1 MRKVLYALMGFL
13 LTFSALKADDF
24 LEEANETAPAHLNHP
39 MQDLNAIQGSFFDK
53 NRSKM
58 SNTLNIDYFQGQT
71 YKIRLRYAMATL
83 LFFSKPISDFVL
95 GDKVGFDAKI
105 LESNDRILLIK
116 PLQIGV
122 DSNISVIDNEGKIFS
137 FYVFSTTFTSSKH
150 PNLQVFIED
159 KNYYSNAFLK
169 PQKENKEKENK
180 EKENK
185 EKENKEK
192 ENKEN
197 TLENAPTNNKPL
209 KEEKEET
216 KEKEEE
222 TITIGDNTNAMKIV
236 KKDIQKGY
244 KALKSSQKKWYCL
257 WACSKKS
264 KLSLMPKEIFND
276 KQFTYF
282 KFDKRLALSKFPVV
296 YKVVDGY
303 DNPVN
308 TRIVGDYIIAE
319 DVSAKWTLRLGK
331 DYLCIRFVKRSKDE

>member
-1 MRKVLYALMGFL
+1 MRKVLWGFVGFL
-13 LTFSALKADDF
+13 LVFGVLKADDF
-24 LEEANETAPAHLNHP
+24 LEEANETAPANLNHP

-58 SNTLNIDYFQGQT
+58 SNTLNINYFQGQT

-122 DSNISVIDNEGKIFS
+122 DSNISVIDSEGKIFS

-159 KNYYSNAFLK
+159 KNYYTNAFIK
-169 PQKENKEKENK
+169 PQKENQENM
-180 EKENK
+180 
-185 EKENKEK
+185 
-192 ENKEN
+192 
-197 TLENAPTNNKPL
+197 TENAPKDAQKNNHKPL

-222 TITIGDNTNAMKIV
+222 VIIIGDNTNAMKII

-244 KALKSSQKKWYCL
+244 KALKSSQRKWYCL

-264 KLSLMPKEIFND
+264 KLSLMPEEIFND

-282 KFDKRLALSKFPVV
+282 KFDKRLALSKFPVI

-319 DVSAKWTLRLGK
+319 DVSTKWTLRLGK
-331 DYLCIRFVKRSKDE
+331 DYLCIRFIKRSKGE

>member
-1 MRKVLYALMGFL
+1 MRKFLYALMSFL
-13 LTFSALKADDF
+13 LAFSVLKADDF

-122 DSNISVIDNEGKIFS
+122 DSNISVIDSEGKIFS

-169 PQKENKEKENK
+169 PQKENKENMA
-180 EKENK
+180 
-185 EKENKEK
+185 
-192 ENKEN
+192 
-197 TLENAPTNNKPL
+197 ENAPKDAPINNKPL
-209 KEEKEET
+209 KEEKEKT
-216 KEKEEE
+216 KEEE

-244 KALKSSQKKWYCL
+244 KALKSSQRKWYCL

-282 KFDKRLALSKFPVV
+282 KFDKRLALSKFPVI

-319 DVSAKWTLRLGK
+319 DVSTKWTLRLGK
-331 DYLCIRFVKRSKDE
+331 DYLCIRFIKKARDE

>member
-13 LTFSALKADDF
+13 LAFSVLKADDF

-159 KNYYSNAFLK
+159 KNYYSNAFIK
-169 PQKENKEKENK
+169 PQKEDKEN
-180 EKENK
+180 
-185 EKENKEK
+185 K

-222 TITIGDNTNAMKIV
+222 TITIGDNTNAMTII

-244 KALKSSQKKWYCL
+244 KALKSSQRKWYCL
-257 WACSKKS
+257 GICSKKS
-264 KLSLMPKEIFND
+264 KPSLMPKEIFND

-282 KFDKRLALSKFPVV
+282 KFDKRLALSKFPVI

-331 DYLCIRFVKRSKDE
+331 DYLCIRFVKKAKDE

>member
-1 MRKVLYALMGFL
+1 MRKVLCTLVGFL
-13 LTFSALKADDF
+13 LVSSALKADDF
-24 LEEANETAPAHLNHP
+24 LEEANETAPANLNHP

-58 SNTLNIDYFQGQT
+58 SNTLNVDYFQGQT

-122 DSNISVIDNEGKIFS
+122 DSNISVIDNEGKVFS

-159 KNYYSNAFLK
+159 KNYYSNAFMK
-169 PQKENKEKENK
+169 PQ
-180 EKENK
+180 
-185 EKENKEK
+185 
-192 ENKEN
+192 NKEN
-197 TLENAPTNNKPL
+197 ILEKAPTNNKPL

-216 KEKEEE
+216 KEEE

-244 KALKSSQKKWYCL
+244 RALKSSQRKWYCL
-257 WACSKKS
+257 GICSKKS
-264 KLSLMPKEIFND
+264 KLSLMPEEIFND

-282 KFDKRLALSKFPVV
+282 KFDKKLALSKFPVV

-331 DYLCIRFVKRSKDE
+331 DYLCIRFIKKGKDE

>member
-1 MRKVLYALMGFL
+1 MRKVLYALVGFL
-13 LTFSALKADDF
+13 LVFSALKSDDF
-24 LEEANETAPAHLNHP
+24 LEEANETAPANLNHP

-122 DSNISVIDNEGKIFS
+122 DSNISVIDNEGKVFS

-159 KNYYSNAFLK
+159 KNYYSNAFMK
-169 PQKENKEKENK
+169 PQ
-180 EKENK
+180 
-185 EKENKEK
+185 
-192 ENKEN
+192 NKEN
-197 TLENAPTNNKPL
+197 TLEKTPTNNNKPL

-216 KEKEEE
+216 KEEE

-244 KALKSSQKKWYCL
+244 RALKSSQRKWYCL
-257 WACSKKS
+257 GICSKKS
-264 KLSLMPKEIFND
+264 KLSLMPEEIFND

-282 KFDKRLALSKFPVV
+282 KFDKKLALSKFPVI

-331 DYLCIRFVKRSKDE
+331 DYLCIRFIKKGKDE

>member
-13 LTFSALKADDF
+13 LAFSTLRADDF
-24 LEEANETAPAHLNHP
+24 LEEANETAPANLNHP

-159 KNYYSNAFLK
+159 KNYYSNAFMK
-169 PQKENKEKENK
+169 SQ
-180 EKENK
+180 
-185 EKENKEK
+185 
-192 ENKEN
+192 NKEN
-197 TLENAPTNNKPL
+197 ALENALTNNKPL

-222 TITIGDNTNAMKIV
+222 TIIIGDNTNAMKIV

-244 KALKSSQKKWYCL
+244 RALKSSQRKWYCL
-257 WACSKKS
+257 WICSKKS

-282 KFDKRLALSKFPVV
+282 KFDKKLALSKFPVI

-331 DYLCIRFVKRSKDE
+331 DYLCIRFVKKGKDE

>member
-13 LTFSALKADDF
+13 LAFSALKADDF

-122 DSNISVIDNEGKIFS
+122 DSNISVIDSEGKIFS

-159 KNYYSNAFLK
+159 KNYYSNAFIK
-169 PQKENKEKENK
+169 PQKEN
-180 EKENK
+180 
-185 EKENKEK
+185 K

-197 TLENAPTNNKPL
+197 TLENTPTNNKPLKEEPL

-244 KALKSSQKKWYCL
+244 RALKSSQRKWYCL
-257 WACSKKS
+257 GICSRKS

-282 KFDKRLALSKFPVV
+282 KFDKKLALSKFPVI

-319 DVSAKWTLRLGK
+319 DVSTKWTLRLGK
-331 DYLCIRFVKRSKDE
+331 DYLCIRFVKKGKDE

>member
-1 MRKVLYALMGFL
+1 MRKFLYALMGFL
-13 LTFSALKADDF
+13 LAFSALKADDF

-169 PQKENKEKENK
+169 PQ
-180 EKENK
+180 
-185 EKENKEK
+185 
-192 ENKEN
+192 NKEN
-197 TLENAPTNNKPL
+197 ALENTLTNDNKPLKEEPL

-222 TITIGDNTNAMKIV
+222 TIIIGDNTNAMKIV

-244 KALKSSQKKWYCL
+244 KALKSSQRKWYCL

-282 KFDKRLALSKFPVV
+282 KFDKRLALSKFPVI

-331 DYLCIRFVKRSKDE
+331 DYLCIRFVKRGKDE

>member
-13 LTFSALKADDF
+13 LAFSALRADDF
-24 LEEANETAPAHLNHP
+24 LEESNETAPANLNHP

-58 SNTLNIDYFQGQT
+58 SNTLNVDYFQGQT

-159 KNYYSNAFLK
+159 KNYYSNAFMK
-169 PQKENKEKENK
+169 PQ
-180 EKENK
+180 
-185 EKENKEK
+185 
-192 ENKEN
+192 NKEN
-197 TLENAPTNNKPL
+197 ALENTPTNNKPL
-209 KEEKEET
+209 KAGKEET

-236 KKDIQKGY
+236 KKDIQRGY
-244 KALKSSQKKWYCL
+244 RALKSSQRKWYCL
-257 WACSKKS
+257 WICSKKS
-264 KLSLMPKEIFND
+264 KLSLMPEEIFND

-282 KFDKRLALSKFPVV
+282 KFDKKLALSKFPVI

-331 DYLCIRFVKRSKDE
+331 DYLCIRFIKKGKDE

>member
-13 LTFSALKADDF
+13 LAFSALRADDF

-58 SNTLNIDYFQGQT
+58 SNTLNIDYSQGQT

-122 DSNISVIDNEGKIFS
+122 DSNISVIDSEGKIFS

-169 PQKENKEKENK
+169 PQ
-180 EKENK
+180 
-185 EKENKEK
+185 K

-244 KALKSSQKKWYCL
+244 KALKSSQRKWYCL

-282 KFDKRLALSKFPVV
+282 KFDKRLALSKFPVI

-331 DYLCIRFVKRSKDE
+331 DYLCIRFVKKGKDE

>member
-1 MRKVLYALMGFL
+1 MRKVLYALVGFL
-13 LTFSALKADDF
+13 LVFSVLKADDF
-24 LEEANETAPAHLNHP
+24 LEETNETAPANLNHS

-58 SNTLNIDYFQGQT
+58 SNTLNVDYFQGQT

-122 DSNISVIDNEGKIFS
+122 DSNISVIDNEGKVFS

-159 KNYYSNAFLK
+159 KNYYSNAFMK
-169 PQKENKEKENK
+169 PQ
-180 EKENK
+180 
-185 EKENKEK
+185 
-192 ENKEN
+192 NKEN
-197 TLENAPTNNKPL
+197 ALENTPTNDNKPL
-209 KEEKEET
+209 KEEPLKEGKEEA

-222 TITIGDNTNAMKIV
+222 TIIIGDNTNAMKIV

-244 KALKSSQKKWYCL
+244 RALKSSQRKWYCL
-257 WACSKKS
+257 GICSKKS
-264 KLSLMPKEIFND
+264 KLSLMPEEIFND

-282 KFDKRLALSKFPVV
+282 KFDKKLALSKFPVI

-331 DYLCIRFVKRSKDE
+331 DYLCIRFVKRGKDE

>member
-1 MRKVLYALMGFL
+1 MRKVLYSLMGFL
-13 LTFSALKADDF
+13 LAFSALRADDF
-24 LEEANETAPAHLNHP
+24 LEEANETAPANLNHP

-159 KNYYSNAFLK
+159 KNYYSNAFMK
-169 PQKENKEKENK
+169 PQ
-180 EKENK
+180 
-185 EKENKEK
+185 
-192 ENKEN
+192 NKEN
-197 TLENAPTNNKPL
+197 ALEKAPTNNNKPL
-209 KEEKEET
+209 KEEREET

-244 KALKSSQKKWYCL
+244 RALKSSQRKWYCL
-257 WACSKKS
+257 GICSKKS
-264 KLSLMPKEIFND
+264 KLSLMPEEIFND

-282 KFDKRLALSKFPVV
+282 KFDKKLALSKFPVI

-331 DYLCIRFVKRSKDE
+331 DYLCIRFVKKAKDE

>member
-1 MRKVLYALMGFL
+1 MRKVLYALVGFL
-13 LTFSALKADDF
+13 LAFSALKADDF
-24 LEEANETAPAHLNHP
+24 LEEANETAPANLNHP

-159 KNYYSNAFLK
+159 KNYYSNAFMK
-169 PQKENKEKENK
+169 PQ
-180 EKENK
+180 
-185 EKENKEK
+185 
-192 ENKEN
+192 NKEN
-197 TLENAPTNNKPL
+197 TLEKAPTNDNKPL
-209 KEEKEET
+209 KEEPLKEET

-244 KALKSSQKKWYCL
+244 RALKSSQRKWYCL
-257 WACSKKS
+257 GICSKKS
-264 KLSLMPKEIFND
+264 KLSLMPEEIFND

-282 KFDKRLALSKFPVV
+282 KFDKKLALSKFPVI

-331 DYLCIRFVKRSKDE
+331 DYLCIRFVKKGKDE

>member
-1 MRKVLYALMGFL
+1 MRKVLYALVGFL
-13 LTFSALKADDF
+13 LVSSALKADDF
-24 LEEANETAPAHLNHP
+24 LEEANETAPANLNHP

-122 DSNISVIDNEGKIFS
+122 DSNISVIDNEGKVFS

-159 KNYYSNAFLK
+159 KNYYSNAFMK
-169 PQKENKEKENK
+169 PQ
-180 EKENK
+180 
-185 EKENKEK
+185 
-192 ENKEN
+192 NKEN
-197 TLENAPTNNKPL
+197 TLENALENTPNNNKPL

-216 KEKEEE
+216 KEEE

-244 KALKSSQKKWYCL
+244 RALKSSQRKWYCL
-257 WACSKKS
+257 GICSKKS
-264 KLSLMPKEIFND
+264 KLSLMPEEIFND

-282 KFDKRLALSKFPVV
+282 KFDKKLALSKFPVI

-331 DYLCIRFVKRSKDE
+331 DYLCIRFIKKGKDE

>member
-1 MRKVLYALMGFL
+1 MRKVLYALVGFL
-13 LTFSALKADDF
+13 LVFSALKADDF
-24 LEEANETAPAHLNHP
+24 LEEANETAPTNLNHP

-159 KNYYSNAFLK
+159 KNYYSNAFMK
-169 PQKENKEKENK
+169 PQIQ
-180 EKENK
+180 
-185 EKENKEK
+185 
-192 ENKEN
+192 EN
-197 TLENAPTNNKPL
+197 TLENTPTNNNKPL

-216 KEKEEE
+216 KEEE

-236 KKDIQKGY
+236 KKDIQRGY
-244 KALKSSQKKWYCL
+244 RALKSSQRKWYCL
-257 WACSKKS
+257 GICSKKS
-264 KLSLMPKEIFND
+264 KLSLMPEEIFND

-282 KFDKRLALSKFPVV
+282 KFDKKLALSKFPVI

-331 DYLCIRFVKRSKDE
+331 DYLCIRFVKKGKDE

>member
-1 MRKVLYALMGFL
+1 MRKVLYALVGFL
-13 LTFSALKADDF
+13 LAFSALKADDF
-24 LEEANETAPAHLNHP
+24 LEEANETAPANLNHP

-58 SNTLNIDYFQGQT
+58 SNTLNVDYFQGQT

-159 KNYYSNAFLK
+159 KNYYSNAFMK
-169 PQKENKEKENK
+169 PQ
-180 EKENK
+180 
-185 EKENKEK
+185 
-192 ENKEN
+192 NKEN

-216 KEKEEE
+216 KEEE

-244 KALKSSQKKWYCL
+244 RALKSSQRKWYCL
-257 WACSKKS
+257 GICSKKS
-264 KLSLMPKEIFND
+264 KLSLMPEEIFND

-282 KFDKRLALSKFPVV
+282 KFDKKLALSKFPVI

-331 DYLCIRFVKRSKDE
+331 DYLCIRFIKKGKDE

>member
-1 MRKVLYALMGFL
+1 MREFLYALMGFL
-13 LTFSALKADDF
+13 LAFSVLKADDF

-122 DSNISVIDNEGKIFS
+122 DSNISVIDNEGKVFS

-150 PNLQVFIED
+150 PNLQVFIDD
-159 KNYYSNAFLK
+159 KNYYSNAFMK
-169 PQKENKEKENK
+169 PQ
-180 EKENK
+180 
-185 EKENKEK
+185 
-192 ENKEN
+192 NKEN
-197 TLENAPTNNKPL
+197 TLENAPTNNNKPL
-209 KEEKEET
+209 KEEREET

-244 KALKSSQKKWYCL
+244 RALKSSQRKWYCL
-257 WACSKKS
+257 GICSKKS
-264 KLSLMPKEIFND
+264 KLSLMPEEIFND

-282 KFDKRLALSKFPVV
+282 KFDKKLALSKFPVI

-331 DYLCIRFVKRSKDE
+331 DYLCIRFVKKGKDE

>member
-1 MRKVLYALMGFL
+1 MRKFLYALMSFL

-122 DSNISVIDNEGKIFS
+122 DSNISVIDSEGKIFS

-169 PQKENKEKENK
+169 PQKENKE
-180 EKENK
+180 
-185 EKENKEK
+185 
-192 ENKEN
+192 NKEN

-222 TITIGDNTNAMKIV
+222 TIIIGDNTNAMKII

-244 KALKSSQKKWYCL
+244 KALKSSQRKWYCL

-264 KLSLMPKEIFND
+264 KLSLMPEEIFND

-282 KFDKRLALSKFPVV
+282 KFDKRLALSKFPVI

-331 DYLCIRFVKRSKDE
+331 DYLCIRFVKRGKDE

>member
-1 MRKVLYALMGFL
+1 MRKVLYALVGFL
-13 LTFSALKADDF
+13 LAFSALKADDF
-24 LEEANETAPAHLNHP
+24 LEEANEIAPVNLNHP

-58 SNTLNIDYFQGQT
+58 SNTLNVDYFQGQT

-122 DSNISVIDNEGKIFS
+122 DSNISVIDNESKVFS

-159 KNYYSNAFLK
+159 KNYYSNAFMK
-169 PQKENKEKENK
+169 PQ
-180 EKENK
+180 
-185 EKENKEK
+185 
-192 ENKEN
+192 NKEN
-197 TLENAPTNNKPL
+197 TFEKAPTNNKPL

-216 KEKEEE
+216 KEEE

-244 KALKSSQKKWYCL
+244 RALKSSQRKWYCL
-257 WACSKKS
+257 GICSKKS
-264 KLSLMPKEIFND
+264 KLSLMPEEIFND

-282 KFDKRLALSKFPVV
+282 KFDKKLALSKFPVI

-331 DYLCIRFVKRSKDE
+331 DYLCIRFIKKGKDE

>member
-1 MRKVLYALMGFL
+1 MRKFLYALIGFL
-13 LTFSALKADDF
+13 LAFSVLKADDF

-122 DSNISVIDNEGKIFS
+122 DSNISVIDSEGKIFS

-169 PQKENKEKENK
+169 PQ
-180 EKENK
+180 
-185 EKENKEK
+185 K

-244 KALKSSQKKWYCL
+244 KALKSSQRKWYCL

-282 KFDKRLALSKFPVV
+282 KFDKRLALSKFPVI

-331 DYLCIRFVKRSKDE
+331 DYLCIRFIKRAKDE

>member
-13 LTFSALKADDF
+13 LVFSALKADDF
-24 LEEANETAPAHLNHP
+24 LEEANETAPVHLNHP

-122 DSNISVIDNEGKIFS
+122 DSNISVIDSEGKIFS

-169 PQKENKEKENK
+169 PQKED
-180 EKENK
+180 
-185 EKENKEK
+185 
-192 ENKEN
+192 KEN

-216 KEKEEE
+216 KEEE

-244 KALKSSQKKWYCL
+244 KALKSSQRKWYCL

-282 KFDKRLALSKFPVV
+282 KFDKRLALSKFPVI

-319 DVSAKWTLRLGK
+319 DVSTKWTLRLGK
-331 DYLCIRFVKRSKDE
+331 DYLCIRFVKRGKDE

>member
-13 LTFSALKADDF
+13 LAFSALKADDF
-24 LEEANETAPAHLNHP
+24 LEEANETAPANLNHP

-159 KNYYSNAFLK
+159 KNYYSNAFMK
-169 PQKENKEKENK
+169 PQ
-180 EKENK
+180 
-185 EKENKEK
+185 KENKEK

-209 KEEKEET
+209 KEKKEET

-244 KALKSSQKKWYCL
+244 RALKSSQRKWYCL
-257 WACSKKS
+257 GICSKKS
-264 KLSLMPKEIFND
+264 KPSLMPEEIFND

-282 KFDKRLALSKFPVV
+282 KFDKKLALSKFPVI

-331 DYLCIRFVKRSKDE
+331 DYLCIRFVKKGKDE

>member
-1 MRKVLYALMGFL
+1 MRKVLYALVGFL
-13 LTFSALKADDF
+13 LVFSALKADDF
-24 LEEANETAPAHLNHP
+24 LEEANETAPANLNHP

-122 DSNISVIDNEGKIFS
+122 DSNISVIDNEGKVFS

-159 KNYYSNAFLK
+159 KNYYSNAFMK
-169 PQKENKEKENK
+169 PQ
-180 EKENK
+180 
-185 EKENKEK
+185 
-192 ENKEN
+192 NKEN
-197 TLENAPTNNKPL
+197 TLEKAPTNNKPL

-236 KKDIQKGY
+236 KKDIQRGY
-244 KALKSSQKKWYCL
+244 RALKSSQRKWYCL
-257 WACSKKS
+257 GICSKKS

-282 KFDKRLALSKFPVV
+282 KFDKKLALSKFPVI

-331 DYLCIRFVKRSKDE
+331 DYLCIRFIKKGKDE

>member
-1 MRKVLYALMGFL
+1 MRKVLCALVGFL
-13 LTFSALKADDF
+13 LVFSALKADDF
-24 LEEANETAPAHLNHP
+24 LEEANETAPANLNHP

-58 SNTLNIDYFQGQT
+58 SNTLNVDYFQGQT

-159 KNYYSNAFLK
+159 KNYYSNAFMK
-169 PQKENKEKENK
+169 PQ
-180 EKENK
+180 
-185 EKENKEK
+185 
-192 ENKEN
+192 NKEN
-197 TLENAPTNNKPL
+197 TLENAPTNNNKPL

-216 KEKEEE
+216 KEEE

-244 KALKSSQKKWYCL
+244 RALKSSQRKWYCL
-257 WACSKKS
+257 GICSKKS
-264 KLSLMPKEIFND
+264 KLSLMPEEIFND

-282 KFDKRLALSKFPVV
+282 KFDKKLALSKFPVI

-331 DYLCIRFVKRSKDE
+331 DYLCIRFVKKGKDE

>member
-1 MRKVLYALMGFL
+1 MCKVLCTLVGFL
-13 LTFSALKADDF
+13 LVSSALKADDF
-24 LEEANETAPAHLNHP
+24 LEEANETAPANLNHP

-58 SNTLNIDYFQGQT
+58 SNTLNVDYFQGQT

-159 KNYYSNAFLK
+159 KNYYSNAFIK
-169 PQKENKEKENK
+169 PQ
-180 EKENK
+180 
-185 EKENKEK
+185 
-192 ENKEN
+192 NKEN
-197 TLENAPTNNKPL
+197 TLEKAPTNNKPL

-216 KEKEEE
+216 KEEE

-244 KALKSSQKKWYCL
+244 RALKSSQRKWYCL
-257 WACSKKS
+257 GICSKKS
-264 KLSLMPKEIFND
+264 KLSLMPEEIFND

-282 KFDKRLALSKFPVV
+282 KFDKKLALSKFPVI

-331 DYLCIRFVKRSKDE
+331 DYLCIRFIKKGKDE

>member
-1 MRKVLYALMGFL
+1 MRKVLCTLVGFL
-13 LTFSALKADDF
+13 LVSSALKADDF
-24 LEEANETAPAHLNHP
+24 LEEANETAPANLNHP

-58 SNTLNIDYFQGQT
+58 SNTLNVDYFQGQT

-122 DSNISVIDNEGKIFS
+122 DSNISVIDNEGKVFS

-159 KNYYSNAFLK
+159 KNYYSNAFMK
-169 PQKENKEKENK
+169 PQ
-180 EKENK
+180 
-185 EKENKEK
+185 
-192 ENKEN
+192 NKEN
-197 TLENAPTNNKPL
+197 TLEKAPTNNKPL

-216 KEKEEE
+216 KEEE

-244 KALKSSQKKWYCL
+244 KALKSSQRKWYCL
-257 WACSKKS
+257 GICSKKS
-264 KLSLMPKEIFND
+264 KLSLMPEEIFND

-282 KFDKRLALSKFPVV
+282 KFDKKLALSKFPVI

-331 DYLCIRFVKRSKDE
+331 DYLCIRFVKKGKDE

>member
-1 MRKVLYALMGFL
+1 MRKVLYALVGFL
-13 LTFSALKADDF
+13 LAFSALRADDF
-24 LEEANETAPAHLNHP
+24 LEEANETAPANLNHP

-58 SNTLNIDYFQGQT
+58 SNTLNVDYFQGQT

-159 KNYYSNAFLK
+159 KNYYSNAFMK
-169 PQKENKEKENK
+169 PQ
-180 EKENK
+180 
-185 EKENKEK
+185 
-192 ENKEN
+192 NKEN
-197 TLENAPTNNKPL
+197 ALENAPTNNKPLKEEPLKEEPL

-244 KALKSSQKKWYCL
+244 KALKSSQRKWYCL
-257 WACSKKS
+257 GICSKKS

-282 KFDKRLALSKFPVV
+282 KFDKRLALSKFPVI

-331 DYLCIRFVKRSKDE
+331 DYLCIRFIKKGKDE

>member
-1 MRKVLYALMGFL
+1 MRKVLCALVGFL
-13 LTFSALKADDF
+13 LAFSALKADDF
-24 LEEANETAPAHLNHP
+24 LEEANETAPANLNHP

-122 DSNISVIDNEGKIFS
+122 DSNISVIDNEGKVFS

-159 KNYYSNAFLK
+159 KNYYSNAFMK
-169 PQKENKEKENK
+169 PQ
-180 EKENK
+180 
-185 EKENKEK
+185 
-192 ENKEN
+192 NKEN
-197 TLENAPTNNKPL
+197 TFEKALTNNNKPL

-216 KEKEEE
+216 KEEE

-244 KALKSSQKKWYCL
+244 RALKSSQRKWYCL
-257 WACSKKS
+257 GICSKKS
-264 KLSLMPKEIFND
+264 KLSLMPEEIFND

-282 KFDKRLALSKFPVV
+282 KFDKKLALSKFPVI

-331 DYLCIRFVKRSKDE
+331 DYLCIRFVKKGKDE

>member
-1 MRKVLYALMGFL
+1 MRKVLYALVGFL
-13 LTFSALKADDF
+13 LAFSALRADDF
-24 LEEANETAPAHLNHP
+24 LEEANETAPTNLNHP

-150 PNLQVFIED
+150 PNLQVFIDD
-159 KNYYSNAFLK
+159 KNYYSNAFMK
-169 PQKENKEKENK
+169 PQN
-180 EKENK
+180 
-185 EKENKEK
+185 K

-197 TLENAPTNNKPL
+197 TFENAPTNNKPL
-209 KEEKEET
+209 KEET

-244 KALKSSQKKWYCL
+244 RALKSSQRKWYCL
-257 WACSKKS
+257 GICSKKS
-264 KLSLMPKEIFND
+264 KFSLMPEEIFND

-282 KFDKRLALSKFPVV
+282 KFDKKLALSKFPVI

-331 DYLCIRFVKRSKDE
+331 DYLCIRFVKKGKDE

>member
-1 MRKVLYALMGFL
+1 MRKVLCTLVGFL
-13 LTFSALKADDF
+13 LAFSALKADDF
-24 LEEANETAPAHLNHP
+24 LEEANETAPANLNHP

-122 DSNISVIDNEGKIFS
+122 DSNISVIDNEGKVFS

-159 KNYYSNAFLK
+159 KNYYSNAFMK
-169 PQKENKEKENK
+169 PQ
-180 EKENK
+180 
-185 EKENKEK
+185 
-192 ENKEN
+192 NKEN
-197 TLENAPTNNKPL
+197 TLEKAPTNNDKPL

-222 TITIGDNTNAMKIV
+222 IITIGDNTNAMKIV

-244 KALKSSQKKWYCL
+244 RALKSSQRKWYCL
-257 WACSKKS
+257 WICSKKS
-264 KLSLMPKEIFND
+264 KLSLMPEEIFND

-282 KFDKRLALSKFPVV
+282 KFDKKLALSKFPVI

-331 DYLCIRFVKRSKDE
+331 DYLCIRFIKKGKDE

>member
-1 MRKVLYALMGFL
+1 MRKVLYALVGFL
-13 LTFSALKADDF
+13 LTFSALRADDF
-24 LEEANETAPAHLNHP
+24 LEEANETAPANLNHP

-150 PNLQVFIED
+150 PNLQVFIDD
-159 KNYYSNAFLK
+159 KNYYSNAFMK
-169 PQKENKEKENK
+169 PQ
-180 EKENK
+180 
-185 EKENKEK
+185 
-192 ENKEN
+192 NKEN
-197 TLENAPTNNKPL
+197 TFENAPINNNKPL

-222 TITIGDNTNAMKIV
+222 TITIGDSTNAMKIV

-244 KALKSSQKKWYCL
+244 RALKSSQRKWYCL
-257 WACSKKS
+257 GICSKKS
-264 KLSLMPKEIFND
+264 KLSLMPEEIFND

-282 KFDKRLALSKFPVV
+282 KFDKKLALSKFPVI

-331 DYLCIRFVKRSKDE
+331 DYLCIRFVKRGKDE

>member
-1 MRKVLYALMGFL
+1 MRKFLYALMGFL
-13 LTFSALKADDF
+13 LAFSVLKADDF

-122 DSNISVIDNEGKIFS
+122 DSNISVIDSEGKIFS

-159 KNYYSNAFLK
+159 KNYYSNAFMK
-169 PQKENKEKENK
+169 PQ
-180 EKENK
+180 
-185 EKENKEK
+185 
-192 ENKEN
+192 NKEN
-197 TLENAPTNNKPL
+197 TLENALTNNKPL
-209 KEEKEET
+209 KEEREET

-244 KALKSSQKKWYCL
+244 KALKSSQRKWYCL
-257 WACSKKS
+257 GICSKKS

-282 KFDKRLALSKFPVV
+282 KFDKKLALSKFPVI

-331 DYLCIRFVKRSKDE
+331 DYLCIRFVKKGKDE

>member
-1 MRKVLYALMGFL
+1 MRKVLWILMGFL

-122 DSNISVIDNEGKIFS
+122 DSNISVIDSEGKIFS

-159 KNYYSNAFLK
+159 KNYYSNAFMK
-169 PQKENKEKENK
+169 PQN
-180 EKENK
+180 
-185 EKENKEK
+185 K

-197 TLENAPTNNKPL
+197 TLEKTPTNNNKPL

-216 KEKEEE
+216 KEEE

-244 KALKSSQKKWYCL
+244 RALKSSQRKWYCL
-257 WACSKKS
+257 GICSKKS
-264 KLSLMPKEIFND
+264 KPSLMPKEIFND

-282 KFDKRLALSKFPVV
+282 KFDKKLALSKFPVI

-331 DYLCIRFVKRSKDE
+331 DYLCIRFVKKAKDE

>member
-1 MRKVLYALMGFL
+1 MRKVLCALMGFL
-13 LTFSALKADDF
+13 LAFSALKADDF

-169 PQKENKEKENK
+169 PQ
-180 EKENK
+180 
-185 EKENKEK
+185 
-192 ENKEN
+192 NKEN
-197 TLENAPTNNKPL
+197 ALENAPTNDNKPLKEEPL

-222 TITIGDNTNAMKIV
+222 TITIGDNTNVMKIV

-244 KALKSSQKKWYCL
+244 KALKSSQRKWYCL
-257 WACSKKS
+257 GICSKKS

-282 KFDKRLALSKFPVV
+282 KFDKRLALSKFPVI

-319 DVSAKWTLRLGK
+319 DVSAKWTLRLSK
-331 DYLCIRFVKRSKDE
+331 DYLCIRFVKKGKDE

>member
-13 LTFSALKADDF
+13 LAFSALRADDF
-24 LEEANETAPAHLNHP
+24 LEEANETAPTNLNHP

-122 DSNISVIDNEGKIFS
+122 DSNISVIDSEGKIFS

-169 PQKENKEKENK
+169 PQ
-180 EKENK
+180 
-185 EKENKEK
+185 K

-244 KALKSSQKKWYCL
+244 KALKSSQRKWYCL

-319 DVSAKWTLRLGK
+319 DVSTKWTLRLGK
-331 DYLCIRFVKRSKDE
+331 DYLCIRFVKRGRDE

>member
-1 MRKVLYALMGFL
+1 MRKVLCALVGFL
-13 LTFSALKADDF
+13 LAFSALKADDF
-24 LEEANETAPAHLNHP
+24 LEEANETAPANLNHP

-58 SNTLNIDYFQGQT
+58 SNTLNVDYFQGQT

-159 KNYYSNAFLK
+159 KNYYSNAFMK
-169 PQKENKEKENK
+169 PQ
-180 EKENK
+180 
-185 EKENKEK
+185 
-192 ENKEN
+192 NKEN
-197 TLENAPTNNKPL
+197 ALENTPTNDNKPLKEEPL

-244 KALKSSQKKWYCL
+244 RALKSSQRKWYCL
-257 WACSKKS
+257 GICSKKS
-264 KLSLMPKEIFND
+264 KLSLMPEEIFND

-282 KFDKRLALSKFPVV
+282 KFDKKLALSKFPVI

-331 DYLCIRFVKRSKDE
+331 DYLCIRFVKKGKDE

>member
-1 MRKVLYALMGFL
+1 MRKVLYALVGFL
-13 LTFSALKADDF
+13 LAFSALKADDF
-24 LEEANETAPAHLNHP
+24 LEEANETAPANLNHP

-58 SNTLNIDYFQGQT
+58 SNTLNVDYFQGQT

-159 KNYYSNAFLK
+159 KNYYSNAFMK
-169 PQKENKEKENK
+169 PQ
-180 EKENK
+180 
-185 EKENKEK
+185 
-192 ENKEN
+192 NKEN
-197 TLENAPTNNKPL
+197 TLEKAPTNNNKPL

-216 KEKEEE
+216 KEEE

-244 KALKSSQKKWYCL
+244 RALKSSQRKWYCL
-257 WACSKKS
+257 GICSKKS
-264 KLSLMPKEIFND
+264 KLSLMPEEIFND

-282 KFDKRLALSKFPVV
+282 KFDKKLALSKFPVI

-331 DYLCIRFVKRSKDE
+331 DYLCIRFVKKGKDE

>member
-1 MRKVLYALMGFL
+1 MRKVLYALVGFL
-13 LTFSALKADDF
+13 LAFSVLKADDF
-24 LEEANETAPAHLNHP
+24 LEEANETAPANLSHP

-58 SNTLNIDYFQGQT
+58 SNTLNVDYFQGQT

-105 LESNDRILLIK
+105 LESNDRILFIK

-159 KNYYSNAFLK
+159 KNYYSNAFMK
-169 PQKENKEKENK
+169 PQ
-180 EKENK
+180 
-185 EKENKEK
+185 
-192 ENKEN
+192 NKEN
-197 TLENAPTNNKPL
+197 TLEKAPTNNNKPL

-216 KEKEEE
+216 KEEEI
-222 TITIGDNTNAMKIV
+222 ITIGDNTNAMKIV

-244 KALKSSQKKWYCL
+244 RALKSSQRKWYCL
-257 WACSKKS
+257 GICSKKS
-264 KLSLMPKEIFND
+264 KLSLMPEEIFND

-282 KFDKRLALSKFPVV
+282 KFDKKLALSKFPVI

-331 DYLCIRFVKRSKDE
+331 DYLCIRFVKKGKDE

>member
-1 MRKVLYALMGFL
+1 MRKVLCALVGFL
-13 LTFSALKADDF
+13 LVSSALKADDF
-24 LEEANETAPAHLNHP
+24 LEEANETAPANLNHP

-58 SNTLNIDYFQGQT
+58 SNTLNVDYFQGQT

-159 KNYYSNAFLK
+159 KNYYSNAFMK
-169 PQKENKEKENK
+169 PQ
-180 EKENK
+180 
-185 EKENKEK
+185 
-192 ENKEN
+192 NKEN
-197 TLENAPTNNKPL
+197 ALENTPTNDNKPLKEEPL

-216 KEKEEE
+216 KEEE

-244 KALKSSQKKWYCL
+244 RALKSSQRKWYCL
-257 WACSKKS
+257 GICSKKS
-264 KLSLMPKEIFND
+264 KLSLMPEEIFND

-282 KFDKRLALSKFPVV
+282 KFDKKLALSKFPVI

-331 DYLCIRFVKRSKDE
+331 DYLCIRFVKKGKDE

>member
-1 MRKVLYALMGFL
+1 MRKVLYALVGFL
-13 LTFSALKADDF
+13 LVFSALKADDF
-24 LEEANETAPAHLNHP
+24 LEEANETAPANLNHP

-122 DSNISVIDNEGKIFS
+122 DSNISVIDNEGKVFS

-159 KNYYSNAFLK
+159 KNYYSNAFMK
-169 PQKENKEKENK
+169 PQ
-180 EKENK
+180 
-185 EKENKEK
+185 
-192 ENKEN
+192 NKEN
-197 TLENAPTNNKPL
+197 TLENTPTNNNKPL
-209 KEEKEET
+209 EEEKEET
-216 KEKEEE
+216 KEEE

-244 KALKSSQKKWYCL
+244 RALKSSQRKWYCL
-257 WACSKKS
+257 WICSKKS
-264 KLSLMPKEIFND
+264 KLSLMPEEIFND

-282 KFDKRLALSKFPVV
+282 KFDKKLALSKFPVV

-331 DYLCIRFVKRSKDE
+331 DYLCIRFIKKGKDE